1 MVTHALPRS
10 RLLLHLRPQKPR
22 QSSFRLNSANHSLNS
37 QTAPNRLLSSW
48 AGSTANGEPV
58 ISATRHHQQTL
69 LVSQMY
75 FDQGTALFREYRRF
89 ISRGNVVDLAVAF
102 VLGASFTVIVKSL
115 VSDVLMPP
123 ITMILGDTALAN
135 KFVILKDGAEAGP
148 YVTLAAAKQA
158 GAVTLNYGLF
168 IDGVVAFLLVG
179 FATFMIVRYMKR
191 AQDRFDKAEIA
202 AAPTTKNCQFCHSAI
217 NIDATK
223 CAFCTSELS
232 AESA

>member
-1 MVTHALPRS
+1 M
-10 RLLLHLRPQKPR
+10 
-22 QSSFRLNSANHSLNS
+22 
-37 QTAPNRLLSSW
+37 
-48 AGSTANGEPV
+48 
-58 ISATRHHQQTL
+58 
-69 LVSQMY
+69 
-75 FDQGTALFREYRRF
+75 
-89 ISRGNVVDLAVAF
+89 
-102 VLGASFTVIVKSL
+102 
-115 VSDVLMPP
+115 
-123 ITMILGDTALAN
+123 
-135 KFVILKDGAEAGP
+135 KDGAEAGP

-158 GAVTLNYGLF
+158 GAVTLKYGLF